1 MHAFFCNHIGDEG
14 SPAAL
19 DKRESD
25 HLFKTLRGAAGDTVG
40 LLDGRGTWAL
50 GQIQP
55 GKVIQI
61 VQKTVT
67 PEPEQKIH
75 LVCAAPRR
83 AKLDLVLKQAAELG
97 VWAIHIVKC
106 ERSVAEPDNV
116 ERQQSLLLEA
126 CKQSNNPFVPQ
137 LLSAVKLADKLVEL
151 NQQNIA
157 VVYGSVSNQEFI
169 MPKSVKQVA
178 WLVGPEGGFTPG
190 EEQSIKEH
198 AGSGLNLGP
207 YILRLETA
215 ATAGVAVLRKLLLIA
230 VLVLLFGCGKGND
243 ANHPLMVKGNQFR
256 QDGKYDEARE
266 AYRRML
272 LAKPESAAAH
282 LSIASLFDENLNLQ
296 VEAIYHY
303 NEYLRLAPDASNR
316 TAVTEYIRLS
326 QAKLLKQLKD
336 AEANGEVVNFELEK
350 DPNYQAAKR
359 ANEDL
364 KKYIFNQQQR
374 LNAALAAA
382 KAAGTAVTPAA
393 AAAPAS
399 VTAPAAQH
407 AAAAGGATP
416 SGDRIYVVQ
425 SGDTPGKIS
434 QKMYGTTQKYQLIL
448 DANQLKASSN
458 LKIGQELKIPAEKGR

>member
-1 MHAFFCNHIGDEG
+1 MHSFFCNHIGDEK
-14 SPAAL
+14 SLAAL
-19 DKRESD
+19 DKREAD

-50 GQIQP
+50 GRIQP
-55 GKVIQI
+55 GKVIEI

-67 PEPEQKIH
+67 PEPGQKIH

-83 AKLDLVLKQAAELG
+83 VKLDLLLKQAAELG

-151 NQQNIA
+151 NKQKIA

-169 MPKSVKQVA
+169 MPKSVNQVA

-190 EEQSIKEH
+190 EEQLINAHE
-198 AGSGLNLGP
+198 GRGLNLGP

-215 ATAGVAVLRKLLLIA
+215 AVAGVAVLRKLLLVA
-230 VLVLLFGCGKGND
+230 VLILLFGCGKGND

-256 QDGKYDEARE
+256 EDGKYDEARE

-272 LAKPESAAAH
+272 LAKPESPAAH
-282 LSIASLFDENLNLQ
+282 LAAASLFDENLNLQ
-296 VEAIYHY
+296 IEAIYHY
-303 NEYLRLAPDASNR
+303 SEYLRLAPDAANR

-336 AEANGEVVNFELEK
+336 AEANGEVVNLELEK
-350 DPNYQAAKR
+350 DPNFQALKR
-359 ANEDL
+359 ANDDL

-382 KAAGTAVTPAA
+382 KDAAATPATPAA
-393 AAAPAS
+393 TVSASPSAAPAT
-399 VTAPAAQH
+399 VTSTA
-407 AAAAGGATP
+407 

-425 SGDTPGKIS
+425 AGDTPGKIS
-434 QKMYGTTQKYQLIL
+434 KKMYGTAQKYQLIL
-448 DANQLKASSN
+448 DANALKANSN

>member
-14 SPAAL
+14 SLAAL
-19 DKRESD
+19 DRREAD

-50 GQIQP
+50 GQIEP
-55 GKVIQI
+55 GKVIR
-61 VQKTVT
+61 VMQKTVT
-67 PEPEQKIH
+67 PEPAQKIH

-83 AKLDLVLKQAAELG
+83 AKLDLLLKQAAELG

-137 LLSAVKLADKLVEL
+137 LLSAVKFADKLTEL
-151 NQQNIA
+151 TRQNIT
-157 VVYGSVSNQEFI
+157 VIYGSVSNQEFI
-169 MPKSVKQVA
+169 MPKSVKEVA

-190 EEQSIKEH
+190 EEQLIKDH
-198 AGSGLNLGP
+198 HGRGLNLGP

-215 ATAGVAVLRKLLLIA
+215 AVAGVAVLRKLMLVA

-272 LAKPESAAAH
+272 VAKPESAAAH
-282 LSIASLFDENLNLQ
+282 LAIASLFDENLNLQ
-296 VEAIYHY
+296 IEAIYHY
-303 NEYLRLAPDASNR
+303 NEYLRLAPEAANR

-326 QAKLLKQLKD
+326 QAKLLKELKD
-336 AEANGEVVNFELEK
+336 AEANGEVVNIELEK
-350 DPNYQAAKR
+350 DPTFQALKR

-364 KKYIFNQQQR
+364 KKYILNQQQR
-374 LNAALAAA
+374 LKDAQAAA
-382 KAAGTAVTPAA
+382 KAAG
-393 AAAPAS
+393 
-399 VTAPAAQH
+399 VTAPAA
-407 AAAAGGATP
+407 AIAPASSNAVPAP
-416 SGDRIYVVQ
+416 ASGDRIYVVQ

-448 DANQLKASSN
+448 DANQLKGSSN